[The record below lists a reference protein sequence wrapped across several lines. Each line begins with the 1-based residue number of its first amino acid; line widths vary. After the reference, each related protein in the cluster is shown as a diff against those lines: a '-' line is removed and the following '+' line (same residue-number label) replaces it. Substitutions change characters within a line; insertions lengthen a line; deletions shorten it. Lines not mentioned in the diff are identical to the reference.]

1 MLTSELLYYAG
12 TGLFGGMLAGMASV
26 LIIRMIHQRTTVV
39 RGHHYSARNQKR
51 VLKRDQSLL
60 DAPVS
65 DRAVDE
71 FK

>member
-12 TGLFGGMLAGMASV
+12 TGLFGGMLSGMASV

-71 FK
+71 FQ

>member
-1 MLTSELLYYAG
+1 MLISELLYFAG
-12 TGLFGGMLAGMASV
+12 TGLFGGMMAGMAAV
-26 LIIRMIHQRTTVV
+26 LIIRLVHQRTTGV

-51 VLKRDQSLL
+51 VLKRDQSLM